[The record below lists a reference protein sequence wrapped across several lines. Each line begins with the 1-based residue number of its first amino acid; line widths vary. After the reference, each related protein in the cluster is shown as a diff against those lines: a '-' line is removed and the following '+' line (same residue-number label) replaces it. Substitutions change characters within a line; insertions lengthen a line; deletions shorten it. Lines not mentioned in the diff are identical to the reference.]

1 MHFWMSSYKHPTP
14 KRTTVVSN
22 SPHIGHLATP
32 ERNVVNP
39 KGIKTTRRYRDAAGK
54 QRWQGTKEL
63 KNTQSL
69 GSKDYGDQTTAI
81 MFMLSHR
88 CCV

>member
-69 GSKDYGDQTTAI
+69 GSKYYGDQTTAI